1 MIVVGRNGKVNI
13 KSNPNRHQA
22 GGETTEQVSAE
33 GPGPGRRRGAG
44 PGAAETAAAGGD
56 AAAPQGAQRQHNA
69 GGQGGETCI
78 VD

>member
-1 MIVVGRNGKVNI
+1 M
-13 KSNPNRHQA
+13 KSNPNPQA

-44 PGAAETAAAGGD
+44 PRAAETAAAGGD

-69 GGQGGETCI
+69 GGQGGGTCSADTSI
-78 VD
+78 